1 MNLSYLRLPFLLPPL
16 SERLQRG
23 RGAYKAHQQL
33 LLHPWCCSQASRTV
47 KNKHDLNNPA
57 EFGVDHKSKR
67 NPSKHPQNKR
77 NEIPRRWLKAIGRGG
92 AEEDL
97 VPLAT
102 RRLWSYA
109 MWLPRGTVPV
119 FTSDSKM
126 MSTEA
131 HSNDIFILKELEQ
144 IQEPEFNLIF
154 GRGSLF
160 LPLTL
165 FL

>member
-1 MNLSYLRLPFLLPPL
+1 MNLSYLRLPLLLPPL

-23 RGAYKAHQQL
+23 RGAHKAHQQL
-33 LLHPWCCSQASRTV
+33 LLHPWCCSQVSRTV
-47 KNKHDLNNPA
+47 KNKLDLNNPA
-57 EFGVDHKSKR
+57 EFGVGHKSKR

-126 MSTEA
+126 MSIDA

-144 IQEPEFNLIF
+144 IQEPEEQPLIW
-154 GRGSLF
+154 F
-160 LPLTL
+160 LEGVLCL
-165 FL
+165 YC